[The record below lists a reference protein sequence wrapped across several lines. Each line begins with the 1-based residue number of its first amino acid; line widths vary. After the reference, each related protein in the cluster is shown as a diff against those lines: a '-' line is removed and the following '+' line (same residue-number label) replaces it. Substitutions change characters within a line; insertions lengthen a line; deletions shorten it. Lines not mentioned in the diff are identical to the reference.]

1 MNCPVCG
8 SEIPAGVKYCSVC
21 GTDVEGAQ
29 LRAQQASAPSSPQ
42 RPAHGAPQQ
51 PQGRAVPMNPSMP
64 PQQAA
69 AGARGFDTSKM
80 NGSPKWPIV
89 LICVLVVVIVAVVL
103 LIFHPWSQGGDSPTA
118 EGPTTSNVETVTPVS
133 TEGGEGDAGSVSET
147 PQDATAAGLSDAD
160 AYTQLSAIYGQFA
173 GFNDRMQG
181 VVDYFNTYFP
191 DGADAATLQATVDA
205 FNASVD
211 SGEDPL
217 GRTLFANK
225 LENGPWVAT
234 PRQACVHHTMGGVT
248 IDTSGHV
255 MDTEGAPIAGLY
267 AAGEVTGGIHGGNR
281 LGGNAVVDTVV
292 FGRLAATTLASEA

>member
-42 RPAHGAPQQ
+42 PPAHGGAPQQ

-64 PQQAA
+64 PQAA
-69 AGARGFDTSKM
+69 PGARGFDTSKM

-103 LIFHPWSQGGDSPTA
+103 LIFHPWSQGGDSPMA
-118 EGPTTSNVETVTPVS
+118 EGPTTSNAETVTPVS

-173 GFNDRMQG
+173 GFNDRIQG

-191 DGADAATLQATVDA
+191 DGADATTLQAQL
-205 FNASVD
+205 D
-211 SGEDPL
+211 SA
-217 GRTLFANK
+217 RTLQDELSAQTDALNAIQ
-225 LENGPWVAT
+225 LADG
-234 PRQACVHHTMGGVT
+234 
-248 IDTSGHV
+248 SSY
-255 MDTEGAPIAGLY
+255 TE
-267 AAGEVTGGIHGGNR
+267 
-281 LGGNAVVDTVV
+281 
-292 FGRLAATTLASEA
+292 TLANLKTLNNDLVQRTADLADALQAWVDGAGSDQVGAYLTRNNQNGASIYKTEYDNLYPNAAPQPVQ

>member
-42 RPAHGAPQQ
+42 PPAHGGAPQQ

-64 PQQAA
+64 PQAA
-69 AGARGFDTSKM
+69 PGARGFDTSKM

-173 GFNDRMQG
+173 GFDERIKAI
-181 VVDYFNTYFP
+181 VAYFNEEDASGATPQQWLETARALQAELTAQTDTLNAIQLTEGSAYVETLANLKTLNN
-191 DGADAATLQATVDA
+191 DLVMRTADLADALQATVNGESSEVVGSYLTRS
-205 FNASVD
+205 NAEGTATSVY
-211 SGEDPL
+211 
-217 GRTLFANK
+217 K
-225 LENGPWVAT
+225 
-234 PRQACVHHTMGGVT
+234 
-248 IDTSGHV
+248 
-255 MDTEGAPIAGLY
+255 TEYDNLYPNAAPQP
-267 AAGEVTGGIHGGNR
+267 VQ
-281 LGGNAVVDTVV
+281 
-292 FGRLAATTLASEA
+292 